1 MWSLWSYINVF
12 IPQPLLLKE
21 RAGPSV
27 LWVLGAPRSTG
38 VAQSDTEVKPKSSHK
53 LECTLLLHPLFLVP
67 GSVAPLSRGK
77 GLGFPGLAP

>member
-38 VAQSDTEVKPKSSHK
+38 VAQSDIEVKPKH
-53 LECTLLLHPLFLVP
+53 TQ
-67 GSVAPLSRGK
+67 A
-77 GLGFPGLAP
+77 